1 MLVNRI
7 KLALGVLLCLL
18 AIGYHEYD
26 KATVVQRT
34 REELSAQYNQKLLE
48 ASQKV
53 LQAQKKMQL
62 DSDIKQQEKD
72 AQIKDINSLLAN
84 ALNELRNRP
93 KRPADSST
101 DTKIGSSCTGRE
113 LYQQDAEFLTREA
126 ARADRILV
134 ERNYYYNQYESIRRS
149 LGEATD

>member
-1 MLVNRI
+1 MLRNRI
-7 KLALGVLLCLL
+7 KLALVALICLL

-26 KATVVQRT
+26 KASAVQNA

-48 ASQKV
+48 ATQKA

-62 DSDIKQQEKD
+62 DADIKQQEKD
-72 AQIKDINSLLAN
+72 AQIKDINSLLTA

-93 KRPADSST
+93 KRPADGST
-101 DTKIGSSCTGRE
+101 TAQAASSCTGRALFQE
-113 LYQQDAEFLTREA
+113 DAEFLTREA

-134 ERNYYYNQYESIRRS
+134 ERDYYYNQYESIRRS